1 MIHDSFIPK
10 RIFLTRGV
18 GINKRKLA
26 SFEMALRNAGIA
38 EFNIVRV
45 SSIYPP
51 RAKLIPKQQGLK
63 YLRPGQILF
72 CVMSDVATNEPGR
85 LIAAS
90 IGIARPVDTN
100 RYGYLSEHHA
110 FGETAKQA
118 GEQAE
123 DLAAEML
130 GSTMGLD
137 INVDKAWDPRR
148 GIYRF
153 PQNIIKTKNITS
165 AAAGHR
171 HGLWT
176 TCIVAAIL
184 ILDDTHPGQA
194 EP

>member
-1 MIHDSFIPK
+1 MINKNFIPK
-10 RIFLTRGV
+10 KIFLTKGV
-18 GINKRKLA
+18 GLHKRKLA
-26 SFEMALRNAGIA
+26 SFESALRNASIA

-51 RAKLIPKQQGLK
+51 HAKLVQKDAGLK
-63 YLRPGQILF
+63 YLKPGQIVF
-72 CVMSDVATNEPGR
+72 CVMSEAATNEPGR

-90 IGIARPVDTN
+90 VGIARPADTK
-100 RYGYLSEHHA
+100 RYGYLSEHHS

-118 GEQAE
+118 GEFAE

-153 PQNIIKTKNITS
+153 PRNIIQTKNITS
-165 AAAGHR
+165 AAAGNR
-171 HGLWT
+171 HGMWT
-176 TCIVAAIL
+176 TCVVAAIL
-184 ILDDTHPGQA
+184 ILDEALPEEQK
-194 EP
+194 